1 MVKQP
6 VVGILDSSTSSRKR
20 IRPNPI
26 RRGGRRR
33 SPTAVRLFLAW
44 RSPEILEASIPR
56 RAHSRTPGGDAA
68 SRRRSRSPIV
78 SFSSRLSSA
87 QGRKFAMLAPVARF
101 LALLAC
107 AAVLLIAQP
116 ASAIDA
122 KCSACSAVAS
132 ELGEALEAER
142 PRNHLDMRGRLDSK
156 GQRYGKLIDYKVS
169 ELRFVELLEGL
180 CASVA
185 SKYRLDASVAA
196 SDEQPGAE
204 WTKGRRPKG
213 AAGKAMRAEIEGYCH
228 RLVEE
233 QEEALQAALYAG
245 ELDPATAEEKMCR
258 DFAPRDCEGEPRK
271 PPPEKEKANESKE
284 APSEAKKPKKKGG
297 KKRKAKGETG
307 EKAKEKEL

>member
-1 MVKQP
+1 
-6 VVGILDSSTSSRKR
+6 
-20 IRPNPI
+20 
-26 RRGGRRR
+26 
-33 SPTAVRLFLAW
+33 
-44 RSPEILEASIPR
+44 
-56 RAHSRTPGGDAA
+56 
-68 SRRRSRSPIV
+68 
-78 SFSSRLSSA
+78 
-87 QGRKFAMLAPVARF
+87 MLAPVARF

-258 DFAPRDCEGEPRK
+258 DFALRDCEGEPRETAAREGEGERVEGSSERGEEAQEEGREEARGEGRDGREGEGEGALRRRSSR
-271 PPPEKEKANESKE
+271 PPLSRDDEETIQIDLMKDYFPEPAVIADPTLHSNPGRSTPPFSSSCRCRCRCCRSCRSSSSSSSPSSSSSSPSSSSPF
-284 APSEAKKPKKKGG
+284 APLS
-297 KKRKAKGETG
+297 
-307 EKAKEKEL
+307 